1 MTGAQQQQMG
11 RGFGGV
17 ASAARSHLC
26 EVDESA
32 AVRDRHLAALLAF
45 APGAQWTRDALRI
58 TFGDKATAVW
68 VSESLAA
75 TGVSLLDVPDGA
87 LVIVPNV
94 QSALGRYG
102 FRGGRWVF
110 GQGSDAALGI
120 GRGAIHAAS
129 RFGRRGMN
137 VACPSTPLMLTLTAV
152 LCRLGITA
160 APTGG
165 QPRVTV
171 RPGDLAVALDRLGLA
186 EVAVQYQ
193 QAMAATAPKE
203 KP

>member
-1 MTGAQQQQMG
+1 MTGAQQIG
-11 RGFGGV
+11 RGFGSIAG
-17 ASAARSHLC
+17 AARTQLC
-26 EVDESA
+26 EVAESA
-32 AVRDRHLAALLAF
+32 AVRDRHLGALLAF

-58 TFGDKATAVW
+58 TFDDKATAAW
-68 VSESLAA
+68 VSESLVAKDVA
-75 TGVSLLDVPDGA
+75 LLDVPDGA
-87 LVIVPNV
+87 LVIVPNA

-102 FRGGRWVF
+102 FRGGRWEF
-110 GQGSDAALGI
+110 GQGSKAALGI

-129 RFGRRGMN
+129 KFGRRGMN

-152 LCRLGITA
+152 LWRLGITA

-171 RPGDLAVALDRLGLA
+171 RPGDLGVALDRLGLA
-186 EVAVQYQ
+186 QVAIRYQ
-193 QAMAATAPKE
+193 QVLAATAPQE